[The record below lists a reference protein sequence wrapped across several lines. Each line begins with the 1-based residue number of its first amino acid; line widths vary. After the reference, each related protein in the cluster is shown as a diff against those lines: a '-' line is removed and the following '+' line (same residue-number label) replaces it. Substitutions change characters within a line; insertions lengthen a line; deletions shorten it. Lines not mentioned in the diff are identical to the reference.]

1 MNDMSLSR
9 LYRRLASAQPLP
21 EMEGTDLA
29 AVASADAQSSGLS
42 ARHQDAVV
50 AKLAGSTKYADLARM
65 LRALEPASEALA
77 TDVSGSRRSAHA
89 PRGRELRPAAGA
101 RRHQG
106 HLRWAGVAAACF
118 AFAIG
123 VGTWRSIESR
133 HQAVVAQS
141 APSATDRIFAS
152 NDRIFSDAGSNGAH
166 SQHHDEVFRGGF
178 AAGG

>member
-1 MNDMSLSR
+1 MNDMSLSS

-21 EMEGTDLA
+21 EIEGTDLA
-29 AVASADAQSSGLS
+29 AVASAQASGLS

-50 AKLAGSTKYADLARM
+50 AKLAGSAKYADLARM

-77 TDVSGSRRSAHA
+77 ADVGGVRRNAHA

-133 HQAVVAQS
+133 HQAAVAQS
-141 APSATDRIFAS
+141 ASPAADRIFAS
-152 NDRIFSDAGSNGAH
+152 NDRIFSDARSGGESR
-166 SQHHDEVFRGGF
+166 QHRDEVFRGGF